1 MVKHSAEE
9 EDESEKSLDP
19 TFVAADAAELHAKL
33 IEARD
38 AMENNH
44 EGKAALLI
52 DEAAEDAGELTQD
65 IDSI

>member
-1 MVKHSAEE
+1 MVRHSADG
-9 EDESEKSLDP
+9 EDGSEKALDS
-19 TFVAADAAELHAKL
+19 TLVAADAAELHAKL

-38 AMENNH
+38 AMKNNH